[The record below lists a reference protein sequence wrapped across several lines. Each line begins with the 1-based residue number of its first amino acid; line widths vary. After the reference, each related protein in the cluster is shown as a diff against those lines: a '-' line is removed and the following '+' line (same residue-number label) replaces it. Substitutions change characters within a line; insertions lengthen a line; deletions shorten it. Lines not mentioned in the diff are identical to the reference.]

1 VLEKD
6 DFNNKQIIVVFSS
19 KGEKLS
25 YKNSN
30 VVITDKEGIIKY
42 QISCYRIFSVFII
55 GEYSI
60 TSGIIKHAQRFNYNI
75 SMFTTNFR
83 LYGSIGDRM
92 QGNTLLHRKQYAYN
106 GNEIADH
113 IVIDKIKSEI
123 NILKDKR
130 HKTPLCKE
138 AITKLQEYIVKIEQ
152 EKPNIDRLRGIEGNA
167 AKLYFANIFDI
178 TTWNGRRPREK
189 RDIINS
195 CLDIGY
201 TMLFSM
207 VEALLK
213 IYDFDIYCGVYHR
226 EFYMRKSLVCD
237 IMESMRTIIDN
248 SVKKAITL
256 KVVKEEDFK
265 VYQGQYQIEYK
276 KASVLIS
283 YIMEQLMKEKER
295 MFVYIRA
302 YYRAFMKGKE
312 ISEYPYFSELK

>member
-1 VLEKD
+1 MLEKD
-6 DFNNKQIIVVFSS
+6 DFNNKQIIVAFTA

-25 YKNSN
+25 YRNSN
-30 VVITDKEGIIKY
+30 LLITDKEGKVKY
-42 QISCYRIFSVFII
+42 QISCYRIFSILII

-60 TSGIIKHAQRFNYNI
+60 TSGMIKHAQRFNYNI

-106 GNEIADH
+106 GNEIAAH
-113 IVIDKIKSEI
+113 IVIDKIQSEI
-123 NILKDKR
+123 GVLKGKR
-130 HKTPLCKE
+130 QKTPACKE
-138 AITKLQEYIVKIEQ
+138 DIGKLKGYIDKIKQEN
-152 EKPNIDRLRGIEGNA
+152 PDIDSLRGIEGNA
-167 AKLYFANIFDI
+167 ARIYFANVFDF
-178 TTWNGRRPREK
+178 TTWKGRRPREK

-237 IMESMRTIIDN
+237 IMESMRIIIDN
-248 SVKKAITL
+248 AVKKAITL
-256 KVVKEEDFK
+256 KIIKEDDFK

-276 KASVLIS
+276 KASILTG
-283 YIMEQLMKEKER
+283 YIMNQLMDEKEK
-295 MFVYIRA
+295 MFLYVRA
-302 YYRAFMKGKE
+302 YYRAFMKEKP
-312 ISEYPYFSELK
+312 ISEYPFFSEGA

>member
-1 VLEKD
+1 MLEKE
-6 DFNNKQIIVVFSS
+6 DFKNKQIIVVFSS
-19 KGEKLS
+19 RGEKLS

-30 VVITDKEGIIKY
+30 MVITDKNGAVKY

-60 TSGIIKHAQRFNYNI
+60 TSGMIKHAMKFNYNI

-92 QGNTLLHRKQYAYN
+92 QGNTLLHRKQYAYD
-106 GNEIADH
+106 GNEIAAH
-113 IVIDKIKSEI
+113 LVIDKINSEI
-123 NILKDKR
+123 TLLKDKR
-130 HKTPLCKE
+130 QKNPACKE
-138 AITKLQEYIVKIEQ
+138 AIKKLKTYIKEIE
-152 EKPNIDRLRGIEGNA
+152 ERKPDISSLRGIEGSA
-167 AKLYFANIFDI
+167 AKLYFANFFDF
-178 TTWNGRRPREK
+178 TKWNGRRPREK
-189 RDIINS
+189 RDMINA

-237 IMESMRTIIDN
+237 MMEPIRTQIDKA
-248 SVKKAITL
+248 VKKAITL
-256 KVVKEEDFK
+256 KLITEDNFK
-265 VYQGQYQIEYK
+265 VYQGQYQLEYR
-276 KASVLIS
+276 KAPVFTG

-295 MFVYIRA
+295 MFLYVRN
-302 YYRAFMKGKE
+302 YYRSFMKSKDTFD
-312 ISEYPYFSELK
+312 YPFYNDEE

>member
-1 VLEKD
+1 MLEKD

-30 VVITDKEGIIKY
+30 MVINDKEGNVKY

-60 TSGIIKHAQRFNYNI
+60 TSGMIKHAQRFNYNI

-83 LYGSIGDRM
+83 LYGSIGNRM
-92 QGNTLLHRKQYAYN
+92 QGNTLLHRKQYTYN
-106 GNEIADH
+106 GNEIATH
-113 IVIDKIKSEI
+113 IVIDKIQSEI
-123 NILKDKR
+123 NVLKEKR
-130 HKTPLCKE
+130 QKTPACKE
-138 AITKLQEYIVKIEQ
+138 GISKLQGYIEKI
-152 EKPNIDRLRGIEGNA
+152 KRDNLDIDSLRGIEGNA
-167 AKLYFANIFDI
+167 AKIYFANVFDFI
-178 TTWNGRRPREK
+178 SWKGRRPREK

-237 IMESMRTIIDN
+237 IMESMRTIVDN
-248 SVKKAITL
+248 AVKKAITL
-256 KVVKEEDFK
+256 KVIKEDDFK
-265 VYQGQYQIEYK
+265 IYQGQYQIKYK
-276 KASVLIS
+276 KAPILIS
-283 YIMEQLMKEKER
+283 YIMNQLMDEKER
-295 MFVYIRA
+295 MFLYVRA
-302 YYRAFMKGKE
+302 YYRSFMKEKP
-312 ISEYPYFSELK
+312 ISEYPCFSEEV